1 MMADTVIPRRPQYGD
16 LQSRRIAA
24 EEALRQRK
32 VADGKPREQPPAPV
46 EEAA

>member
-1 MMADTVIPRRPQYGD
+1 MADAVIPRRPQYGD

-32 VADGKPREQPPAPV
+32 LDESVKHEKPPAPV